1 MSFGRGGRIGGCFIG
16 LLNYITYFVE
26 NKILLYLVVYLMYV
40 VYKERLS
47 RMLVLIYYENL
58 IWRSEQSEV
67 SFLGYV
73 LSWLILL
80 PSSYELL

>member
-1 MSFGRGGRIGGCFIG
+1 MGGV
-16 LLNYITYFVE
+16 LLDSSTTLHIFVE
-26 NKILLYLVVYLMYV
+26 NKILLYLLVYLMYV
-40 VYKERLS
+40 VYKERLK